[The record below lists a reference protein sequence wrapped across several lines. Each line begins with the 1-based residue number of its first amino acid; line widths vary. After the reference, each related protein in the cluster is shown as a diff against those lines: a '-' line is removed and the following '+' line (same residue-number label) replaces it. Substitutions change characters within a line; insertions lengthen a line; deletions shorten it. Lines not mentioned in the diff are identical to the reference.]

1 MKLTKRELA
10 VMRILWD
17 AKEPLMASEIAQRD
31 NNTIYSVQRIIKNL
45 IAKELVEVSD
55 IRYNKKALARTF
67 QPTVKSEDI
76 EIDVIQNMFQNLLGK
91 NIAASHLIA
100 AFLPSESDPKALEEL
115 NELEKIILERK
126 KQILQNEAS
135 DLPKNE

>member
-31 NNTIYSVQRIIKNL
+31 NNTIYSIQRIIKNL

-55 IRYNKKALARTF
+55 IRYNKKSLARTF
-67 QPTVKSEDI
+67 QPTVESEDI

-91 NIAASHLIA
+91 NIATSHLIA
-100 AFLPSESDPKALEEL
+100 AFVPAENDPKVLD
-115 NELEKIILERK
+115 ELEKIILERK
-126 KQILQNEAS
+126 QQLLQGEAS
-135 DLPKNE
+135 DIPKNK